1 VILRCVLDG
10 LLLGAELRVAVPPL
24 VLFDGDEEFVLEAV
38 EAVYYELV
46 AATEE
51 ERSIVQRS
59 YRLLRL
65 AADFRRL
72 AA

>member
-1 VILRCVLDG
+1 MTLRCVLDG
-10 LLLGAELRVAVPPL
+10 LLLVAELRPAFPPL
-24 VLFDGDEEFVLEAV
+24 LVYDGDESFALEAV

-51 ERSIVQRS
+51 ELRCVERC
-59 YRLLRL
+59 YRMLRR
-65 AADFRRL
+65 APDFRRL

>member
-1 VILRCVLDG
+1 MTLRCVLDD
-10 LLLGAELRVAVPPL
+10 LLYGADLRNGVPPL
-24 VLFDGDEEFVLEAV
+24 VVYDGDESFVLEAV
-38 EAVYYELV
+38 EATYYELV
-46 AATEE
+46 AATEDE
-51 ERSIVQRS
+51 CRLIRRA

>member
-1 VILRCVLDG
+1 MVLRCTIDG
-10 LLLGAELRVAVPPL
+10 LLLHAELRPAFPPVVAY
-24 VLFDGDEEFVLEAV
+24 DGDEAFVLEIV
-38 EAVYYELV
+38 EALYYELV

-51 ERSIVQRS
+51 ERLALQRY

-65 AADFRRL
+65 APDFRRL

>member
-1 VILRCVLDG
+1 VVLRCVLDG
-10 LLLGAELRVAVPPL
+10 LLLGAELRAAVPPL
-24 VLFDGDEEFVLEAV
+24 VMFDGEEEFVLEAV

-65 AADFRRL
+65 AADFCRL